1 MVSNCRKENSFR
13 WVENSFL
20 PEQSFPTGVKQR
32 CPILEKKDYK
42 RKRFPRDRKSV
53 SITRNEKF
61 VWKYISARQKYLSL
75 AGVSEKWK
83 RKNQFPRAKIR
94 FLLRRLLPPN
104 FKISSRALIKIMP
117 MKKLLKKRF
126 HLREKLPLLPGI
138 SNKWEKQFFTRQT
151 KQFLLGAITS
161 FL

>member
-1 MVSNCRKENSFR
+1 M
-13 WVENSFL
+13 ENSFL
-20 PEQSFPTGVKQR
+20 QEQSFPTGVKQR

-42 RKRFPRDRKSV
+42 RKRFPQDRKSV
-53 SITRNEKF
+53 S
-61 VWKYISARQKYLSL
+61 ISARQKYLSL

-94 FLLRRLLPPN
+94 FLLRRLLPPK

-151 KQFLLGAITS
+151 KQFLLGAMTF

>member
-1 MVSNCRKENSFR
+1 M
-13 WVENSFL
+13 ENSFL

-42 RKRFPRDRKSV
+42 RKRFPQDRKSV
-53 SITRNEKF
+53 S
-61 VWKYISARQKYLSL
+61 ISARQKYLSL

-126 HLREKLPLLPGI
+126 HLREKQPLLPGI
-138 SNKWEKQFFTRQT
+138 SNKWEKQFFTRQK
-151 KQFLLGAITS
+151 KQFLLGAMTF

>member
-1 MVSNCRKENSFR
+1 M
-13 WVENSFL
+13 ENSFL
-20 PEQSFPTGVKQR
+20 QEQSFPTGVKQR

-42 RKRFPRDRKSV
+42 RKRFPQDRKSV
-53 SITRNEKF
+53 S
-61 VWKYISARQKYLSL
+61 ISARQKYLSL

-151 KQFLLGAITS
+151 KQFLLGAMTF

>member
-42 RKRFPRDRKSV
+42 RKRFPQDRKSV
-53 SITRNEKF
+53 S
-61 VWKYISARQKYLSL
+61 ISARQKYLSL

-117 MKKLLKKRF
+117 MKKLLKKTF
-126 HLREKLPLLPGI
+126 SFEG
-138 SNKWEKQFFTRQT
+138 ETAFT
-151 KQFLLGAITS
+151 AWNI
-161 FL
+161 

>member
-42 RKRFPRDRKSV
+42 RKRFPQDRKSV
-53 SITRNEKF
+53 S
-61 VWKYISARQKYLSL
+61 ISARQKYLSL